1 MTEVSITC
9 LAVLGEGHSGMVG
22 ERAESPAELLR
33 AKDVDIGVQ
42 WRVTAEQ
49 KNLHTEALATL
60 AC

>member
-33 AKDVDIGVQ
+33 AKDVDIGAE
-42 WRVTAEQ
+42 WRVMAEQ
-49 KNLHTEALATL
+49 RNSHTAILAT
-60 AC
+60 